1 MSLNLNHFLDKVTTP
16 ISFGNLRSYQ
26 IKRYFKIFININYI
40 FGFLYAFYFYI
51 RSPRITH
58 MFERRLW
65 AFECWAILSFY
76 GLFIY
81 LFYLEKSALEEQR
94 GLYRFTQ
101 IQARD
106 LVEAPADKVITWLRS
121 LEKNPKKY
129 QFNTHQG
136 IEILSGSLTVPG
148 STFSTQEIFFGV
160 TVCLKFRVTKVKKT
174 EFEFEVIAP
183 KWLMK
188 MGVKGMF
195 QVQPVNTSQTI
206 LKLVIFNKAKGFFL
220 RTLSTFFLYL
230 SPVRLIVA
238 NQILKEVRFIK
249 RQVEE

>member
-16 ISFGNLRSYQ
+16 ISFGKLRSYQ

-51 RSPRITH
+51 RSPRTTH

-94 GLYRFTQ
+94 GLYRFSQ
-101 IQARD
+101 IQARE
-106 LVEAPADKVITWLRS
+106 LIEVPANKVTAWFRS
-121 LEKNPKKY
+121 LEKNPNKY
-129 QFNTHQG
+129 QFKTHQG
-136 IEILSGSLTVPG
+136 VEILSGSLTKPG
-148 STFSTQEIFFGV
+148 SIFMTREIFLGV
-160 TVCLKFRVTKVKKT
+160 TTCLKFRVTKIKNT
-174 EFEFEVIAP
+174 EFEFEVISHI
-183 KWLMK
+183 WLMK
-188 MGVKGMF
+188 MGVKGKI
-195 QVQPVNTSQTI
+195 QVQPVNNSQTI
-206 LKLVIFNKAKGFFL
+206 LKLVVFNKTQGFFL
-220 RTLSTFFLYL
+220 RTLSTVLLYL

-238 NQILKEVRFIK
+238 NQILKEVKFIK
-249 RQVEE
+249 QQVEE